1 MNFRQLRKQSMI
13 FSVALATLLCSSCAT
28 NPYPDPSKEELAKAK
43 PYPLDVCLVIEKPLS
58 DTPKTYTKIYKGQE
72 VKFCCVSCVAAF
84 EANPD
89 FFLKKIQ

>member
-1 MNFRQLRKQSMI
+1 MNFSQLAKRLLTLS
-13 FSVALATLLCSSCAT
+13 ALIGTIVCSSCAT

-58 DTPKTYTKIYKGQE
+58 ETPNTYTKIYKGQQ
-72 VKFCCVSCVAAF
+72 VKFCCTSCVAAF

-89 FFLKKIQ
+89 FFMKKLQ

>member
-1 MNFRQLRKQSMI
+1 MKLFAIVKPFLTLCAVAGI
-13 FSVALATLLCSSCAT
+13 FLSTSCAT
-28 NPYPDPSKEELAKAK
+28 NPHPDPSKEELAKAK

-58 DTPKTYTKIYKGQE
+58 DTPNTYTKIYKGQQ

-89 FFLKKIQ
+89 FFMKKVQ